1 MHSKLVRISS
11 DRLSDRATQEEMKS
25 VQGAKFMQEI
35 KRAKGKTLLQRTK
48 HLHQSKPPQLPN
60 SLPEAELGSDIELQI
75 VEGHNQF
82 PEWVQTYQT
91 VLRQY
96 CRSLVGS
103 AWEADD
109 LAQETWLKVWRTSIE
124 KGRGIEINKTY
135 LYRVANHICID
146 RYRKKRVAVES
157 YPLDHADPSDAQT
170 DTASLWMAM
179 EIVVNRLPVNQ
190 RITLLLI
197 DVFRYTAAE
206 TAELLHTTE
215 GAVKALLH
223 RARMKLRSERNGLDS
238 RAKDGNEG
246 DPQQA
251 SPIDEQTVYAYLK
264 AFREHDT
271 GALLMLLNES
281 SALDQT
287 QPPVL
292 QKRQPNI
299 QSHHSSK
306 AKNDIQSLAMAA

>member
-1 MHSKLVRISS
+1 MHSKLARIFS
-11 DRLSDRATQEEMKS
+11 DGATQEMKS
-25 VQGAKFMQEI
+25 KPEAKFVQETRRV
-35 KRAKGKTLLQRTK
+35 KERTSFQRTM
-48 HLHQSKPPQLPN
+48 HLHQSKPLQPTN
-60 SLPEAELGSDIELQI
+60 SSQEAEPESDIELQFE
-75 VEGHNQF
+75 EGHNQF
-82 PEWVQTYQT
+82 PEWVRTHQTA
-91 VLRQY
+91 LRQY

-103 AWEADD
+103 SWEADD
-109 LAQETWLKVWRTSIE
+109 LAQETWLKVWRTSID
-124 KGRGIEINKTY
+124 KGRHFGINKSY
-135 LYRVANHICID
+135 LFRVANHICID
-146 RYRKKRVAVES
+146 RHRKKRVTTES
-157 YPLDHADPSDAQT
+157 YPLDHAVPSEEQT

-223 RARMKLRSERNGLDS
+223 RARMKLRSERYGLDS
-238 RAKDGNEG
+238 RTKAESED
-246 DPQQA
+246 DPQNG
-251 SPIDEQTVYAYLK
+251 SPINEQTVYAYLK

-271 GALLMLLNES
+271 GALLMLMNES

-299 QSHHSSK
+299 QSHHGSK